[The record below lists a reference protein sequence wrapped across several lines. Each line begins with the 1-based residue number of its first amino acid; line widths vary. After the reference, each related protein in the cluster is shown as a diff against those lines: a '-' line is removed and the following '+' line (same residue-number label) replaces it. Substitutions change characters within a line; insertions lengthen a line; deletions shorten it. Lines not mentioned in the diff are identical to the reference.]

1 MLPLNLWAL
10 PALAPSHDGARSLD
24 GAVVL
29 TATIVLLLA
38 VFFIGA
44 LLLVRSLQRGRGQR
58 KHPPDGT
65 GHRAVVDPWREAGRR
80 LAPPQA
86 PGDSP
91 PTTRRS

>member
-10 PALAPSHDGARSLD
+10 PALAPSQDGARPLD

-44 LLLVRSLQRGRGQR
+44 LLLVRSVQRGRSQR
-58 KHPPDGT
+58 KHRPDGT
-65 GHRAVVDPWREAGRR
+65 GRRAMVDPWREAGRR
-80 LAPPQA
+80 LAPPQI

-91 PTTRRS
+91 PTARR

>member
-1 MLPLNLWAL
+1 MPPLNLWAL
-10 PALAPSHDGARSLD
+10 PALAPGHDGARPLG

-44 LLLVRSLQRGRGQR
+44 LLLVRSVQRGRSQR
-58 KHPPDGT
+58 KYRLDGT
-65 GHRAVVDPWREAGRR
+65 GRRAVVDPWREAGRR
-80 LAPPQA
+80 LTPPQA

-91 PTTRRS
+91 PAGRR